1 MKQNTKFLWIY
12 ILILFSFALILIIF
26 AGLSHNTEDEQKK
39 GLKEDITE
47 LSQKNTELSTTLYQL
62 QGQNDTLNLDLANVK
77 AELET
82 LKSNET
88 VEDNN
93 DMLLTQAINAHKAG
107 DKKACKTTLESLSGQ
122 TLTEFQQII
131 YDYLINEHK
140 DN

>member
-1 MKQNTKFLWIY
+1 MKENTKFLWMY
-12 ILILFSFALILIIF
+12 VAILFSFALILIIF

-107 DKKACKTTLESLSGQ
+107 DKKACKTALESLSGQ

>member
-47 LSQKNTELSTTLYQL
+47 LSQKNTELSSTLYQL
-62 QGQNDTLNLDLANVK
+62 QSQNDTLNLDLANVK

-93 DMLLTQAINAHKAG
+93 DMLLTQALNAHKSG
-107 DKKACKTTLESLSGQ
+107 DKKACKTALESLNGQ
-122 TLTEFQQII
+122 MLNEFQQII